1 MFDEAYT
8 KLELDEIA
16 SILDVLNNQIDGST
30 FDPLQ
35 TAILA
40 LGLSY
45 YPDYRFLSIAD
56 HTTIPPL
63 QRFVFQKNGAME
75 FTIIDWD
82 YKTIHKLNG
91 EVPIS
96 LSEENVIEYV
106 RFYFGHVKG
115 RYGQFIIC
123 ETADHIQWKEEPSSE
138 IKKSLN
144 QALSPLELAEKRE
157 DGVYVINAFM
167 MLRDALFGVQ
177 IFVQPNGKVTM
188 SDHEIIME
196 DIPVL
201 DKTFV
206 Q

>member
-8 KLELDEIA
+8 KLELAEIA
-16 SILDVLNNQIDGST
+16 SILDVLNDRIDGST
-30 FDPLQ
+30 FDALQ
-35 TAILA
+35 TTILA
-40 LGLSY
+40 IELPY

-56 HTTIPPL
+56 HTTMPPL
-63 QRFVFQKNGAME
+63 QRFVFQKNHTME

-82 YKTIHKLNG
+82 YKTIQKLN
-91 EVPIS
+91 EDVPIS
-96 LSEENVIEYV
+96 LNEENIIEYV

-138 IKKSLN
+138 IKQSLN
-144 QALSPLELAEKRE
+144 KALSPLELAEKRQ
-157 DGVYVINAFM
+157 DKTYVINAFM
-167 MLRDALFGVQ
+167 MLKDALFGVQ
-177 IFVQPNGKVTM
+177 VFVQPNGKVTM

-201 DKTFV
+201 DKTFM